1 MKLSTAST
9 AQAPVGKPVHVFH
22 PLTVIIIGASA
33 WVAAL
38 SIPWPLL
45 HAALIV
51 VGWFAG
57 IAGSRSLAVPATSIA
72 LSIPAGLSMLLVH
85 APHGEHQIA
94 PLLTSDGRAT
104 AGELALRFC
113 ALMTSLLAA
122 MANVHIPDLLKA
134 LQHLGLHHSVVYVLG
149 ASLQLLPQA
158 SALIGEVATANRL
171 AGRKV
176 TVTSVIPRMVIPVIT
191 RLLAQGTDRGVVLQG
206 MGYDVPGRRSVLYP
220 VHAHRWE
227 ILLQLLFP
235 AAAIG
240 LVVCAWI

>member
-1 MKLSTAST
+1 MKQSTAST
-9 AQAPVGKPVHVFH
+9 AQAPVGKPVHVLH

-33 WVAAL
+33 WVTAL

-51 VGWFAG
+51 VGWVAG

-94 PLLTSDGRAT
+94 PLLTSDGLAT

-134 LQHLGLHHSVVYVLG
+134 LQHLGLHRYV
-149 ASLQLLPQA
+149 
-158 SALIGEVATANRL
+158 ER
-171 AGRKV
+171 AGRLV
-176 TVTSVIPRMVIPVIT
+176 GDQQLRVEGQR
-191 RLLAQGTDRGVVLQG
+191 
-206 MGYDVPGRRSVLYP
+206 PGRRARRVVSTHIEISAPSEVLGSCTP
-220 VHAHRWE
+220 RPRNESDASSRIASPRNAV
-227 ILLQLLFP
+227 
-235 AAAIG
+235 AI
-240 LVVCAWI
+240 ISK